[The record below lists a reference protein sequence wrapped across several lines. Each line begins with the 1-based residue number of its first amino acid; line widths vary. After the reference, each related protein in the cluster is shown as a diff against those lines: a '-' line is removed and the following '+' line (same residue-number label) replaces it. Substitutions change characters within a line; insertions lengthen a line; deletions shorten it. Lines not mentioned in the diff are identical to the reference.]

1 MVLLALIGSGPLAA
15 QSAPPEVPAV
25 RAEALGMQARFE
37 DDVRTLQSDPQFR
50 HIPPQQLRGLH
61 DFVVGNMVFALIHE
75 MGHVHISE
83 MQLPVLGRE
92 EDAADA
98 FATVTLLRTGTD
110 IAKRVLGHVVKA
122 WFMSDR
128 RDRARGEKL
137 AFYDEHGLDKQR
149 GYAIVCMMV
158 GSNPDGF
165 KDLADATE
173 LPESRQET
181 CLGDYS
187 NASWSWEKLLK
198 PHHRAAGAP
207 PAEIA
212 VRYADAE
219 GRLASYARSFRA
231 LRLLETVA
239 ALSAQRWA
247 WPRAF
252 ALEMRS
258 CGAPDARWSI
268 PQRQLMLCYELA
280 EELADLYRN
289 HAPEWRRPIR
299 LGAR

>member
-1 MVLLALIGSGPLAA
+1 MAVLVLFGVGPLAA
-15 QSAPPEVPAV
+15 QPAPPEVPAV
-25 RAEALGMQARFE
+25 RAEALRMQDRFE
-37 DDVRTLQSDPQFR
+37 DDVRTLQTDPQFR
-50 HIPPQQLRGLH
+50 RIPPQQLRGLH

-98 FATVTLLRTGTD
+98 FATVTMLRVGTD
-110 IAKRVLGHVVKA
+110 VAKRVLSQVVKA
-122 WFMSDR
+122 WFLSDR

-158 GSNPDGF
+158 GSDPEGF
-165 KDLADATE
+165 KDLADETE

-207 PAEIA
+207 PAEIS
-212 VRYADAE
+212 VRYAEAE

-231 LRLLETVA
+231 LKLLESVA

-247 WPRAF
+247 WPHAF
-252 ALEMRS
+252 ALEMQS
-258 CGAPDARWSI
+258 CGAPGARWSI
-268 PQRQLMLCYELA
+268 PQRRLTLCYELA
-280 EELADLYRN
+280 EEFFELYRN
-289 HAPEWRRPIR
+289 HAAEWRRPVRI
-299 LGAR
+299 GAR

>member
-15 QSAPPEVPAV
+15 QPAPPDVQAV
-25 RAEALGMQARFE
+25 RAEAERMQARFE
-37 DDVRTLQSDPQFR
+37 GDVRTLQSDPQFR
-50 HIPPQQLRGLH
+50 HIAPQQLRGLH
-61 DFVVGNMVFALIHE
+61 DFVVGNMLFALIHE

-98 FATVTLLRTGTD
+98 FATVTMLRVGTD
-110 IAKRVLGHVVKA
+110 VARRVLSQVVKA
-122 WFMSDR
+122 WFLSDR

-158 GSNPDGF
+158 GSDPDGF
-165 KDLADATE
+165 KELADATE

-198 PHHRAAGAP
+198 PHRRAAGAP

-212 VRYADAE
+212 VHYGEAE

-231 LRLLETVA
+231 LKLLETVA
-239 ALSAQRWA
+239 ELSAQRWA
-247 WPRAF
+247 WPHAF
-252 ALEMRS
+252 VLEMRS
-258 CGAPDARWSI
+258 CDAPDARWSI
-268 PQRQLMLCYELA
+268 TQRRLTLCYELA
-280 EELADLYRN
+280 EELAALYRN
-289 HAPEWRRPIR
+289 HVAEWRRPIR
-299 LGAR
+299 IGAR